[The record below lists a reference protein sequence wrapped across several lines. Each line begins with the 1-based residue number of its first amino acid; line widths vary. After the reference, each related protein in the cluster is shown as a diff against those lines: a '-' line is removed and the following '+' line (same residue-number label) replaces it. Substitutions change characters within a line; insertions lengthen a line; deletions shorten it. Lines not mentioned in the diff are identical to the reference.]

1 MALQFLL
8 SRGWF
13 DQVIDNSKKHFCLKQ
28 EVLSHRGCWDDKI
41 VMYREIPTK
50 NGVLKFH
57 SNSYCEFFDF
67 VDTIDLVYEGTV
79 HSIKCFIGGQLCDS
93 FESEDIVTQ
102 IDTLC
107 SFYSNRRVKT
117 IGTKTV
123 VPLEMFP
130 FHKHNLMSELFGD
143 KQDIR
148 IVVNETDTNYKLYGN
163 AYNCS
168 SSLRSMIREKKEVY
182 NCGIQS
188 VARTFD
194 VTPGTNEIDFLLDLP
209 NGLFHLL
216 YFWGPKIDNVKLTL
230 DRGTAL
236 FDGPSELLENLKLS
250 LGYTCKPYVMFFSQD
265 KLEDCGQGFTL
276 PLNLSRIDRA
286 KLILET
292 TETAKLHMVVLKVQ
306 CMRTKNG
313 MSDLLMG

>member
-13 DQVIDNSKKHFCLKQ
+13 DQCLDNNRKHFHLKQ
-28 EVLSHRGCWDDKI
+28 EIMSRRGTWDDKI
-41 VMYREIPTK
+41 VMYRELPTE

-57 SNSYCEFFDF
+57 SNGFDYFDF
-67 VDTIDLVYEGTV
+67 VDTVDLVYEGTI
-79 HSIKCFIGGQLCDS
+79 HSIKCYIGGQLCDS
-93 FESEDIVTQ
+93 FESEDLVTQ

-130 FHKHNLMSELFGD
+130 FHKHNLVSELFCD

-148 IVVNETDTNYKLYGN
+148 IVVNDSDTNYKLYGN
-163 AYNCS
+163 AYNCDS
-168 SSLRSMIREKKEVY
+168 HLRSVLHDKKEIF

-188 VARTFD
+188 IAKTFD
-194 VTPGTNEIDFLLDLP
+194 VTPGANECQLP
-209 NGLFHLL
+209 SGLYHLL
-216 YFWGPKIDNVKLTL
+216 YFWGPKIDNVKLML
-230 DRGTAL
+230 DKPTAL
-236 FDGPSELLENLKLS
+236 FDVPSELLENLKLS
-250 LGYTCKPYVMFFSQD
+250 LGYTCKPYVVFFSQD

-276 PLNLSRIDRA
+276 PLNPCSINNAR
-286 KLILET
+286 LILET
-292 TETAKLHMVVLKVQ
+292 TETAKLHMVMLKIQ
-306 CMRTKNG
+306 CMQTKNG
-313 MSDLLMG
+313 MSSLLML